1 MLSNRS
7 IFLSGGLL
15 VASVGSLC
23 AQAPASES
31 SIVSGVKG
39 LRGVPD
45 AQRPAVTTQL
55 ALDIRSLPAGQKKVN
70 LADALSHLATEGD
83 AGKGTL
89 DAVAQTLFV
98 ALTETPQPLKED
110 KVLPR
115 PYLDLA
121 RLIKYEHVHVTKDPK
136 TPLDPMIATAFQLL
150 AQQDAALQNVDFTLK
165 DLHGKKVT
173 LSDLKGKIVL
183 VNFWATWCPPC
194 RKEMPDLDAI
204 YKKYAD
210 QGLVILSISDEG
222 LGKVGPFI
230 ESAGYKPEVL
240 LDPDGTVHKLYNI
253 DGIPKSFIYDR
264 DGKLVAQTIDMRTGV
279 QFMAMLEQAGLK
291 P

>member
-1 MLSNRS
+1 MLFNRS
-7 IFLSGGLL
+7 ILLSCAL
-15 VASVGSLC
+15 VLVSVC
-23 AQAPASES
+23 PAYAQAPASES
-31 SIVSGVKG
+31 SIVSGLKG

-45 AQRPAVTTQL
+45 AQRPAATTQL

-89 DAVAQTLFV
+89 DAVAQTLF
-98 ALTETPQPLKED
+98 LSITETPQPVKED

-121 RLIKYEHVHVTKDPK
+121 RLIKYEHVHVSRDPK
-136 TPLDPMIATAFQLL
+136 TPLDPMIATAFKLL
-150 AQQDAALQNVDFTLK
+150 AEQDAALQKVDFTLK

-173 LSDLKGKIVL
+173 LSELKGKVVL

-194 RKEMPDLDAI
+194 RKEMPDLDAL

-210 QGLVILSISDEG
+210 QGLVILSISDESM
-222 LGKVGPFI
+222 GKVGPFV

-240 LDPDGTVHKLYNI
+240 LDPDETVHKLYNI
-253 DGIPKSFIYDR
+253 DGIPKSFVYDK
-264 DGKLVAQTIDMRTGV
+264 DGKMVAQTIDMRTGG
-279 QFMAMLEQAGLK
+279 QFLAMLEQAGLK

>member
-1 MLSNRS
+1 VFSKRSLLLSC
-7 IFLSGGLL
+7 GL
-15 VASVGSLC
+15 VAASLC
-23 AQAPASES
+23 ALCAQSPATES
-31 SIVSGVKG
+31 SIISGLKG

-45 AQRPAVTTQL
+45 AQRPAATTQL
-55 ALDIRSLPAGQKKVN
+55 ALDIRSLPASQKKVA

-83 AGKGTL
+83 AGKATL

-98 ALTETPQPLKED
+98 SLTETPQPLKED

-121 RLIKYEHVHVTKDPK
+121 RLIKYEHVHVTKDPN
-136 TPLDPMIATAFQLL
+136 TPLDPLIATAFKLL
-150 AQQDAALQNVDFTLK
+150 AEQDAALQKVDFTLK

-210 QGLVILSISDEG
+210 QGLVILSISDESM
-222 LGKVGPFI
+222 LKVGPFI

-253 DGIPKSFIYDR
+253 DGIPKSFVYDR
-264 DGKLVAQTIDMRTGV
+264 DGKMVAQTIDMRTGG
-279 QFMAMLEQAGLK
+279 QFLTLLEQAGLK
-291 P
+291 R